1 MRSFN
6 AITTKDEAVALVIEH
21 NLVTAN
27 ITDATGQ
34 TLLVSVSSVRM
45 VQELVD
51 FAPTSTA
58 TASAPKGNTA
68 KGAAGSPGHHTA
80 PRSSSPPRWAIST
93 SSSSSRT
100 CGADDNG
107 HREIVDFPLRRGGGW
122 RRWKT
127 RHVKVKRAAEK
138 IYCFGRFFV
147 WKAPRFFLWTVLG
160 VCQRHQVCCRVG
172 VETLETV
179 QRVTERCASAPCGVE
194 TVESD
199 PEGR

>member
-1 MRSFN
+1 M
-6 AITTKDEAVALVIEH
+6 IEH
-21 NLVTAN
+21 NLATAN
-27 ITDATGQ
+27 TTNATGQ
-34 TLLVSVSSVRM
+34 TPLVSVGSVRM
-45 VQELVD
+45 AQELAD

-68 KGAAGSPGHHTA
+68 KGATGSPGHRTA

-93 SSSSSRT
+93 SSSSLRT
-100 CGADDNG
+100 YGADDNG
-107 HREIVDFPLRRGGGW
+107 HREIDFPLRGGGGW
-122 RRWKT
+122 RRLKI

-138 IYCFGRFFV
+138 IYHFGRFFV
-147 WKAPRFFLWTVLG
+147 WKSPRFFLWMVLG
-160 VCQRHQVCCRVG
+160 VCQRHQVCYRVG

-199 PEGR
+199 PEGH